1 MTLMSDCNDALH
13 QLYEYLDGEL
23 TDDRRSIIQHH
34 LDTCQPCAEPYDF
47 EAELRS
53 VVRRKCQDQV
63 PESLRDKV
71 RKALEAEVP

>member
-13 QLYEYLDGEL
+13 TLYEYLDGEL
-23 TDDRRSIIQHH
+23 TDDRRSIIQRH

-63 PESLRDKV
+63 PESLREKV
-71 RKALEAEVP
+71 RKALEAEIP